1 MDMYYPIP
9 KSRENSFYFRVS
21 VCSRSGQVV
30 VQHIEVDEIFISTRK
45 EVSLDLDF
53 RLSLFYS
60 SVSFVPCF
68 IKRDISICCHPFLS
82 KFQAEAVDIG

>member
-1 MDMYYPIP
+1 MCITRSQRTG
-9 KSRENSFYFRVS
+9 KIHFCFRIS

-30 VQHIEVDEIFISTRK
+30 VQHIEVNEIFISTRK

-60 SVSFVPCF
+60 SVS
-68 IKRDISICCHPFLS
+68 
-82 KFQAEAVDIG
+82 EW